1 MASEPISVSS
11 PMSEGQI
18 LEPLSEPE
26 GRPERWD
33 GLGEIVGASS
43 AMGELFRQ
51 IELVARTDV
60 TVLVEGETGTG
71 KDLVARTLH
80 RMSLRALQP
89 FVAFNAS
96 NLQEQLFDSE
106 LFGHVKGAF
115 SGAHESHEG
124 LARAADSGTLFI
136 DEVGELQPVNQ
147 AKLLRFL
154 DTKEVRAVGSTGT
167 RRVDVRIICATNRDL
182 MTEVKQGNFRED
194 LYYRLRVITLEVPPL
209 RKRRNDV
216 LLLVNHFLA
225 ELCRRYGKQI
235 PGVSDEVEAILLA
248 HPWKGNVRELEN
260 EMERAVVMTPDGEPI
275 QLGVL
280 SPEIRSTPEKETRPR
295 VEMGLREYR
304 RSVERQIMIETLER
318 TGWNVTAAAKEL
330 DISRVGLT
338 KKMKRL
344 GVRRPER
351 GSRRS

>member
-1 MASEPISVSS
+1 MTSH
-11 PMSEGQI
+11 PMSYDSPVSEASI
-18 LEPLSEPE
+18 LEPLDASREETAE
-26 GRPERWD
+26 G
-33 GLGEIVGASS
+33 GLGNIVGASP
-43 AMGELFRQ
+43 AMQEMFRQ

-80 RMSLRALQP
+80 RLSLRAARP
-89 FVAFNAS
+89 YVAFNAS
-96 NLQEQLFDSE
+96 NLQEQLFESE

-124 LARAADSGTLFI
+124 LARAANTGTLFI
-136 DEVGELQPVNQ
+136 DEVGELQPANQ

-167 RRVDVRIICATNRDL
+167 SRVDVRIICATNRDL
-182 MTEVKQGNFRED
+182 MAEVKKGKFRED

-209 RKRRNDV
+209 RERQGDVPLLIEHFLSRFSSQYRKTIDGISKEARSV
-216 LLLVNHFLA
+216 LLKHSW
-225 ELCRRYGKQI
+225 Q
-235 PGVSDEVEAILLA
+235 
-248 HPWKGNVRELEN
+248 GNVRELEN
-260 EMERAVVMTPDGEPI
+260 EMERAVVMTPNGKTIDV
-275 QLGVL
+275 GVL
-280 SPEIRSTPEKETRPR
+280 SPEMRCSFEDEAEPKTK
-295 VEMGLREYR
+295 MGLQEYR

-351 GSRRS
+351 AIRKS

>member
-1 MASEPISVSS
+1 MTSH
-11 PMSEGQI
+11 PMSYSGPVPEATV
-18 LEPLSEPE
+18 LEPLARSED
-26 GRPERWD
+26 ERGSTC
-33 GLGEIVGASS
+33 GLREIVGASP
-43 AMGELFRQ
+43 AMQEMFRQ
-51 IELVARTDV
+51 VELIARTDV

-80 RMSLRALQP
+80 RLSLRADRP
-89 FVAFNAS
+89 YVAFNAS
-96 NLQEQLFDSE
+96 NLQEQLFESE

-124 LARAADSGTLFI
+124 LARAANTGTLFI
-136 DEVGELQPVNQ
+136 DEVGELQPANQ

-167 RRVDVRIICATNRDL
+167 SRVDVRIICATNRDL
-182 MTEVKQGNFRED
+182 MAEVKKGKFRED

-209 RKRRNDV
+209 RDRKGDV
-216 LLLVNHFLA
+216 PLLIDHFLA
-225 ELCRRYGKQI
+225 RFASQYDKSIEGISK
-235 PGVSDEVEAILLA
+235 EARSVLLQ
-248 HPWKGNVRELEN
+248 HSWKGNVRELEN
-260 EMERAVVMTPDGEPI
+260 EMERAVVMTADGETIEPE
-275 QLGVL
+275 VL
-280 SPEIRSTPEKETRPR
+280 SPEMRCVLEDDGPKTR
-295 VEMGLREYR
+295 MGLHEYR

-330 DISRVGLT
+330 EISRVGLT

-351 GSRRS
+351 ARRRS

>member
-1 MASEPISVSS
+1 MSVSS
-11 PMSEGQI
+11 APVSEPRI
-18 LEPLSEPE
+18 LEPLTDRGS
-26 GRPERWD
+26 RPERRE

-43 AMGELFRQ
+43 AMSEMFRQ

-80 RMSLRALQP
+80 RMSLRALRP

-136 DEVGELQPVNQ
+136 DEVGELQPANQ

-182 MTEVKQGNFRED
+182 MAEVKQGKFRED

-209 RKRRNDV
+209 RERRGDV
-216 LLLVNHFLA
+216 LRLVDHFL
-225 ELCRRYGKQI
+225 EDFCTRYDKRI
-235 PGVSDEVEAILLA
+235 PGISDEVRAILLE
-248 HPWKGNVRELEN
+248 HPWNGNVRELEN

-275 QLGVL
+275 ELAVL
-280 SPEIRSTPEKETRPR
+280 SPEIRSAPAEEAKPR

-344 GVRRPER
+344 GVRRPGR
-351 GSRRS
+351 ASRRS

>member
-1 MASEPISVSS
+1 MKNEAVSYDDLIGEASVLEAVRD
-11 PMSEGQI
+11 SE
-18 LEPLSEPE
+18 EVDRSDN
-26 GRPERWD
+26 R
-33 GLGEIVGASS
+33 LGEIIGA
-43 AMGELFRQ
+43 APMMQEMFRQ
-51 IELVARTDV
+51 VQLVAQTDV

-80 RMSLRALQP
+80 KLSLRARRP

-96 NLQEQLFDSE
+96 NLQEQLFESE

-124 LARAADSGTLFI
+124 LARAANSGTLFI
-136 DEVGELQPVNQ
+136 DEVGELHAANQ

-167 RRVDVRIICATNRDL
+167 SRVDVRIICATNRDL
-182 MTEVKQGNFRED
+182 MAEVKKGKFRED

-209 RKRRNDV
+209 RKRRSDV
-216 LLLVNHFLA
+216 PLLIEHFLG
-225 ELCRRYGKQI
+225 RFSSQYGKRI
-235 PGVSDEVEAILLA
+235 RGLSEEARKILLE
-248 HPWKGNVRELEN
+248 HPWRGNVRELEN
-260 EMERAVVMTPDGEPI
+260 EMERAVVMTPDQGKIE
-275 QLGVL
+275 LAVL
-280 SPEIRSTPEKETRPR
+280 SPEIQSTPQPEAEVRTQ
-295 VEMGLREYR
+295 MGLHEYR

-351 GSRRS
+351 SSRRT

>member
-1 MASEPISVSS
+1 MSVSS
-11 PMSEGQI
+11 PPVSEPRI
-18 LEPLSEPE
+18 LEPLTEP
-26 GRPERWD
+26 GSRPERRE

-43 AMGELFRQ
+43 AMREMFRQ

-80 RMSLRALQP
+80 RMSLRALRP

-136 DEVGELQPVNQ
+136 DEVGELQPANQ

-182 MTEVKQGNFRED
+182 MAEVKQGKFRED

-209 RKRRNDV
+209 RERRSDV
-216 LLLVNHFLA
+216 LRLVDHFLKDFCA
-225 ELCRRYGKQI
+225 RYDKRI
-235 PGVSDEVEAILLA
+235 PGISDEVRAILLE
-248 HPWKGNVRELEN
+248 HPWNGNVRELEN

-275 QLGVL
+275 ELTVL
-280 SPEIRSTPEKETRPR
+280 SPEIRSAPTEEAKPR

-351 GSRRS
+351 ASRRR